1 METLLTIIAFSVI
14 SLLVIMINTVVTK
27 ELKEALEN
35 SWLDRPMFYR
45 VCLIPPI
52 GFAVFW
58 IFTLFIVIVF
68 IINMISDICKQ
79 QVLNQN
85 FKTKFRKAHIIN
97 KKIMKANLFI
107 TLACFISI
115 LGLSFFQN
123 EEWFNYVIIFPFAYI
138 IYTFIIGT
146 ISWAKRTIERS
157 KEERNR

>member
-1 METLLTIIAFSVI
+1 METLLTIIVFSVI

-68 IINMISDICKQ
+68 IINMISDICK
-79 QVLNQN
+79 
-85 FKTKFRKAHIIN
+85 
-97 KKIMKANLFI
+97 
-107 TLACFISI
+107 
-115 LGLSFFQN
+115 
-123 EEWFNYVIIFPFAYI
+123 
-138 IYTFIIGT
+138 
-146 ISWAKRTIERS
+146 
-157 KEERNR
+157 